1 MRLRAQSK
9 KLAKLQVSLRFRKFL
24 VAKQLDMPYYQ
35 TSETLNLRR
44 SIVSTIGKT
53 EKCIYMWPGVTHGLH
68 YSGDL
73 HLIESVNN
81 SIPADKIGAGRTST
95 KEFPRQD
102 RYQGR
107 KEYHDDTYECYTIL
121 P

>member
-44 SIVSTIGKT
+44 SIVSTTGKT
-53 EKCIYMWPGVTHGLH
+53 EKCIYICGLVLPT
-68 YSGDL
+68 DCIIL
-73 HLIESVNN
+73 E
-81 SIPADKIGAGRTST
+81 
-95 KEFPRQD
+95 
-102 RYQGR
+102 
-107 KEYHDDTYECYTIL
+107 TYV
-121 P
+121 